1 MPGLGPTDALL
12 SPSAVPEV
20 SLQQEALGWRA
31 YRPSAGYDTTFVGRA
46 GLQGL
51 VGISTAASLLKLSNA
66 QALNLRK
73 ALQVAAN
80 RALEADRVVGFLQ
93 DDANGTGV
101 VHQIS
106 GGKGFGSGSAAGVT
120 ALPDPLAALNAAG
133 GTGGAAGAL
142 GAVGQGSKLEAVDM
156 DAYYTK
162 EALDRTVVFTREA
175 LREAAYLADSVSKGN
190 RTAKEAL
197 DSAAQ
202 ELNYPGL
209 PPEALM
215 KSTSLK
221 NPVSRPRDAAPAWL
235 DFLFS
240 TDLRPVKHPLW
251 SDVIGPPAWSDPY
264 PDVFEGTAAAKFFGT
279 KEDQE
284 AAAAQLKE
292 ESQQQQT
299 PAGPTT
305 VAPAAAV
312 AS

>member
-1 MPGLGPTDALL
+1 MPGLSPTDALL

-51 VGISTAASLLKLSNA
+51 VGISTAASLLNLSNA
-66 QALNLRK
+66 QALNVRK
-73 ALQVAAN
+73 ALQVAAT

-106 GGKGFGSGSAAGVT
+106 GGKGFGSGQAPAGGT
-120 ALPDPLAALNAAG
+120 AFPDPLAALSAA
-133 GTGGAAGAL
+133 GGAAGAGTL
-142 GAVGQGSKLEAVDM
+142 GAVAQGGNLEAADM

-162 EALDRTVVFTREA
+162 EALERTVAFTREA

-209 PPEALM
+209 PPEALL

-221 NPVSRPRDAAPAWL
+221 NPVSRPRDTAPAWL

-264 PDVFEGTAAAKFFGT
+264 RDVFKGTAAAKFFGT

-292 ESQQQQT
+292 DSQQQMSKE
-299 PAGPTT
+299 PATA
-305 VAPAAAV
+305 APAAAV
-312 AS
+312 TS